1 MKATA
6 YFGGNNPFH
15 DFWSNKG

>member
-1 MKATA
+1 MKVTA